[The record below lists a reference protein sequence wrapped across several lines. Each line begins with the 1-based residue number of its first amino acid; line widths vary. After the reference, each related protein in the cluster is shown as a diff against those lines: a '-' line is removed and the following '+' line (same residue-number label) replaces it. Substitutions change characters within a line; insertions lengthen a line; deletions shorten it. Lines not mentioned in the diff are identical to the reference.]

1 MPVNAAES
9 TPAQKEFLKVF
20 LNAITENA
28 WVNPT
33 PDIAANIVTL
43 PSEFETKSC
52 KQHVNNNIRMIKNTR
67 KNL

>member
-52 KQHVNNNIRMIKNTR
+52 K
-67 KNL
+67 